1 MGRDEEE
8 RAAHEED
15 PGDRPRP
22 LPRPPRERPA
32 GDLRDLFVLL
42 ERVLAGR
49 ELQQDPEI
57 NDVRQR
63 QERRVPERQ
72 APLRPDD
79 DEVGE
84 RREEAD
90 DLDRVLV
97 VQLNLQE
104 LPAVLPAG
112 VERRDR
118 GRFDEGAFG
127 GCIRRIGRIWDL
139 SARQRLTVVAIE
151 DRHGRRR

>member
-1 MGRDEEE
+1 MK
-8 RAAHEED
+8 RARRSPA
-15 PGDRPRP
+15 
-22 LPRPPRERPA
+22 LRERPA

-84 RREEAD
+84 RGEEAD

-97 VQLNLQE
+97 VQLDLQE
-104 LPAVLPAG
+104 LPAVLPTG

-118 GRFDEGAFG
+118 
-127 GCIRRIGRIWDL
+127 
-139 SARQRLTVVAIE
+139 
-151 DRHGRRR
+151 